1 MPKITKIDAA
11 DNPICLICK
20 NTNVSIVF
28 KQRNKNIKRN
38 HYKCNICECIFVPRR
53 YHLNLALQKVRY
65 AEHNNDPADPR
76 YRKFLSKVTI
86 PLVGLL
92 KNCSTGIDYG
102 SGPGPTI
109 SVMLQE
115 HGFKTVNFDPIFAP
129 NQSILSRKYDFIT
142 CTETAEHF
150 SNPLKEFEV
159 FQKLLKP
166 KGILIIMTSLLD
178 TCDNFQDWYYNNDPT
193 HIVFY
198 SKLTMEWIN
207 KKFNWEI
214 SFPSDTVTLFKIPA

>member
-92 KNCSTGIDYG
+92 KNCSSGIDYG
-102 SGPGPTI
+102 SGPGPKAFCADLVKMPSMFERGSAFRSAPGLFFLALTQLAR
-109 SVMLQE
+109 LQ
-115 HGFKTVNFDPIFAP
+115 V
-129 NQSILSRKYDFIT
+129 
-142 CTETAEHF
+142 
-150 SNPLKEFEV
+150 
-159 FQKLLKP
+159 
-166 KGILIIMTSLLD
+166 
-178 TCDNFQDWYYNNDPT
+178 
-193 HIVFY
+193 
-198 SKLTMEWIN
+198 
-207 KKFNWEI
+207 
-214 SFPSDTVTLFKIPA
+214 